1 MRICYCLLCIWIL
14 SLKIKFKYWHHFYE
28 TMLFIVWFDIDIS
41 SLIALIIQN
50 LEEEGDWQPG
60 SAIHQ

>member
-1 MRICYCLLCIWIL
+1 
-14 SLKIKFKYWHHFYE
+14 
-28 TMLFIVWFDIDIS
+28 MLFIVWFDIDIS

>member
-1 MRICYCLLCIWIL
+1 MGICCFFLCIWIL
-14 SLKIKFKYWHHFYE
+14 SLKIKFNFWHHFYE

-41 SLIALIIQN
+41 PLITFFFQN
-50 LEEEGDWQPG
+50 LEEEGNWQPG